1 MFKLCKREQGN
12 EAGSGSREHRSS
24 RDDHCVYDRSTS
36 NYLNTK
42 TRTKEVRYQAKGYE
56 WNRVCRWWWSES
68 PKDDD
73 VGDHACI

>member
-42 TRTKEVRYQAKGYE
+42 TRTKEVLGE
-56 WNRVCRWWWSES
+56 IHTLCHSLIVEC
-68 PKDDD
+68 
-73 VGDHACI
+73 V